1 MKSVWMIMSAY
12 HGYTIVVALAAAL
25 LSAAA
30 PAPADYAD
38 YVYVPPVKSREAYST
53 MPRAQVT
60 AYLKQGYPR
69 RVYTQY
75 AGKNAALQA
84 QAQRYPALV
93 VATGHAVNLNAHEC
107 FGPPAADGAG
117 RCFLAGIAS
126 EGALAV
132 RLRVDLSG
140 LQDGESLWVIDPTG
154 PRAFGPFTAAD
165 AEDEGVWLPTVL
177 GDTAVL
183 LLRTP
188 GDALPMLYIEGL
200 SHFFTLFE
208 DDAEKA
214 LPCPIPANCDT
225 DPAFREV
232 STGVAMLIIAGETFN
247 QVQCSGALLHSL
259 MGSGLQPYL
268 LTANH
273 CFSGNPRPNQI
284 DVVWDYRAAQCNGSG
299 APALSETPRSRGVSF
314 LARDA
319 VLDAVLVRLDD
330 APIASLGRAWF
341 GWDTRTPAI
350 GNAVMGIH
358 HPRGTPMKIAY
369 GRVTAVNVRACLD
382 LICMRPVYQQTT
394 ARWNEG
400 ITESGSSGSPLVFYD
415 GSYRILGMLSNG
427 NIHHCD
433 TPESNIDNFASFRA
447 FYQQIGCY
455 LKDGRI
461 CSPSNTGADS
471 LCVVSKAFSG
481 TARALDGFRALRDK
495 ALLSF
500 DAGRDLV
507 AWYYRISPVIAH
519 SLDQS
524 ENTRAAFAA
533 YTAPVAAL
541 GLCLEE

>member
-1 MKSVWMIMSAY
+1 MNAY
-12 HGYTIVVALAAAL
+12 HRWTLLVALAAGL
-25 LSAAA
+25 LTTAGSAA
-30 PAPADYAD
+30 ADYAD
-38 YVYVPPVKSREAYST
+38 YIYVPPAKSWEAHSA
-53 MPRAQVT
+53 MPQAQ
-60 AYLKQGYPR
+60 AADYQKQGFPR

-75 AGKNAALQA
+75 AKKNAALQA
-84 QAQRYPALV
+84 QARRYPAPL

-107 FGPPAADGAG
+107 FGPPLADAEG
-117 RCFLAGIAS
+117 RYFLAGIAS
-126 EGALAV
+126 EGALAI

-140 LQDGESLWVIDPTG
+140 LLDGETLWLIDPTG

-165 AEDEGVWLPTVL
+165 ADEEGVWLPTVL
-177 GDTAVL
+177 GDAAVL

-208 DDAEKA
+208 DNGEKA
-214 LPCPIPANCDT
+214 LPCPIPANCEADA
-225 DPAFREV
+225 AFREV
-232 STGVAMLIIAGETFN
+232 STGVAMLIIAEGTFN

-259 MGSGLQPYL
+259 MGTGLQPYL

-273 CFSGNPRPNQI
+273 CFSSNPRPNQI

-314 LARDA
+314 LAKDA

-330 APIASLGRAWF
+330 APVASLGRAWF
-341 GWDTRTPAI
+341 GWDTRTPAV

-369 GRVTAVNVRACLD
+369 GRITAINVRACLD
-382 LICMRPVYQQTT
+382 LLCMRPVYQQTT
-394 ARWNEG
+394 ARWSEG
-400 ITESGSSGSPLVFYD
+400 ITEGGSSGSPLVFFD

-427 NIHHCD
+427 NIHDCD
-433 TPESNIDNFASFRA
+433 TPETNIDNFASFRA

-455 LKDGRI
+455 LKEGRI

-471 LCVVSKAFSG
+471 LCVVSKAFG
-481 TARALDGFRALRDK
+481 GAARALDGFRVLRDR
-495 ALLSF
+495 ALLTF

-507 AWYYRISPVIAH
+507 AWYYRLSPAIAQT
-519 SLDQS
+519 LDRS
-524 ENTRAAFAA
+524 ENARTAFAA
-533 YTAPVAAL
+533 YAAPIAAL
-541 GLCLEE
+541 GLCFEE